1 MPSLL
6 TRLLLFVSSYFPLAA
21 IFFVLFFNKH
31 TVAAISVLSVGT
43 LGLIGL
49 AIYLRVIN
57 RFGPISVRV
66 KDVQRRDAES
76 MSYIVSYVI
85 PFLAVPF
92 NGLEQG
98 IALSIFFVVLAILYV
113 NSNMIHINPM
123 LNLGRYHIYEVTL
136 EDETVHALISSKRR
150 ITRGQTL
157 SAIKVGEDILLEKQ
171 P

>member
-1 MPSLL
+1 MPSILA
-6 TRLLLFVSSYFPLAA
+6 RLLLFVSSYFPLAA
-21 IFFVLFFNKH
+21 IFFVLFLKNH
-31 TVAAISVLSVGT
+31 PLSAIAVLSIGT

-49 AIYLRVIN
+49 AIYLRVVN
-57 RFGPISVRV
+57 RLSAISVKI

-92 NGLEQG
+92 NGFEQG
-98 IALSIFFVVLAILYV
+98 IALGIFFVVLAILYV

-136 EDETVHALISSKRR
+136 EDDTTHALISKRR
-150 ITRGQTL
+150 IRRGETL
-157 SAIKVGEDILLEKQ
+157 STIKIGEDILLEKQ
-171 P
+171 K